1 MRDNQLDERVDRA
14 PDPSLFAGVVL
25 GNAIH
30 DGRFLP
36 GFAEY
41 LQRHA
46 AGLRQHPNGLFSIG
60 MGPCCADPWG
70 DLKAHATDAE

>member
-1 MRDNQLDERVDRA
+1 MAQRMRDNQLDERVDRA
-14 PDPSLFAGVVL
+14 PDPSLFEAVVL
-25 GNAIH
+25 GNAIR

-46 AGLRQHPNGLFSIG
+46 AGL
-60 MGPCCADPWG
+60 
-70 DLKAHATDAE
+70 